1 MKNGKQAR
9 TATRADRRNDT
20 ERDNDDDVDV
30 DKEE

>member
-9 TATRADRRNDT
+9 TTAKADRRNDT
-20 ERDNDDDVDV
+20 ERDNDDDMDI